1 MHSSGSLEGTIARCW
16 QNGYCNMTPPLLG
29 GSPSLHPSTLQR
41 DLVQGVAELLRS
53 EEGADLHLSC
63 GGRSVFCHSLV
74 LRLRCPKLLHTLD
87 RVDAPRDSSGR
98 RMLTLP
104 SILAPGPFG
113 TVLAFIYTDALSD
126 GFAEEQL
133 APIIAACERY
143 ELPRL
148 QEFCELR
155 LRDGLSPERAAA
167 VVALAQKA
175 GAARLLGAAEAYLAE
190 ELDACIAAGA
200 FAALPPAQC
209 ARVLALRFAAPLVP
223 TVRRAGLGDA
233 VLEAVLGLAG
243 QDARQCDLPQP
254 TRGDPAQGAL
264 DGCGCSALEAA
275 LWCNAAQAPRWSAA
289 ELLLARGAS
298 PKLSGLLPRAAPR
311 VESTAL
317 LVPHLTALPPWG
329 GLSRHMGCA
338 AHSGR
343 AAEPLGAQ
351 WEGCGAPARTQPD
364 LPNLRP

>member
-1 MHSSGSLEGTIARCW
+1 
-16 QNGYCNMTPPLLG
+16 MTLPLLG

>member
-1 MHSSGSLEGTIARCW
+1 M
-16 QNGYCNMTPPLLG
+16 
-29 GSPSLHPSTLQR
+29 
-41 DLVQGVAELLRS
+41 QGVADLLRS

-87 RVDAPRDSSGR
+87 REDAPRDSSGR

-113 TVLAFIYTDALSD
+113 TVLAFIYTDTLSD
-126 GFAEEQL
+126 GFEDDQL

-167 VVALAQKA
+167 VVGLAQKA

-243 QDARQCDLPQP
+243 QDARLCDLPQP
-254 TRGDPAQGAL
+254 RRGDPAQGAL

-275 LWCNAAQAPRWSAA
+275 LWCNAAQAPRWGVA

-298 PKLSGLLPRAAPR
+298 PKLSGLLPRVAPR
-311 VESTAL
+311 VESAAL
-317 LVPHLTALPPWG
+317 IAPQLTALASRG
-329 GLSRHMGCA
+329 GLSRRLA
-338 AHSGR
+338 ALR
-343 AAEPLGAQ
+343 TRDEPLRRSAARGPVA
-351 WEGCGAPARTQPD
+351 GCGAAVRPGRGRRLCGPHHAGHGAARRAHAHARGACRGGVRQRRA
-364 LPNLRP
+364 LARRARR

>member
-1 MHSSGSLEGTIARCW
+1 
-16 QNGYCNMTPPLLG
+16 MTTPE
-29 GSPSLHPSTLQR
+29 HPSTLQR
-41 DLVQGVAELLRS
+41 DLVQGVSDLLRS
-53 EEGADLHLSC
+53 EEGADLYLSC
-63 GGRSVFCHSLV
+63 GGRTVFCHSLV

-87 RVDAPRDSSGR
+87 REDAPRDSSGR

-104 SILAPGPFG
+104 SLLLPGPFG
-113 TVLAFIYTDALSD
+113 TVLSFVYTDVLCD
-126 GFAEEQL
+126 GFVDEHL
-133 APIIAACERY
+133 GPIIAACERY

-148 QEFCELR
+148 QELCEQR

-243 QDARQCDLPQP
+243 QDARLCDLPQP
-254 TRGDPAQGAL
+254 TRGDSTQGVL
-264 DGCGCSALEAA
+264 NGCGCSALEAA
-275 LWCNAAQAPRWSAA
+275 LWCNTAQVPRWGAA

-298 PKLSGLLPRAAPR
+298 PKVSGLLPRAAQHA
-311 VESTAL
+311 ESAALASGATARC
-317 LVPHLTALPPWG
+317 PGLPG
-329 GLSRHMGCA
+329 
-338 AHSGR
+338 
-343 AAEPLGAQ
+343 
-351 WEGCGAPARTQPD
+351 
-364 LPNLRP
+364 